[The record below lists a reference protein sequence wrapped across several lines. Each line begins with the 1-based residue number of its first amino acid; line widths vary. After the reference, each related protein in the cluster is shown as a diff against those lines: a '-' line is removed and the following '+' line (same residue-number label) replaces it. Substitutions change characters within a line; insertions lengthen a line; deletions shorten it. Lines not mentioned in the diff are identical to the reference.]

1 MASSQ
6 APITTPVATVSTVS
20 LSRIVIEEGFNPR
33 AEIDPVAQK
42 KLEHSIEQRGI
53 LQPVLVD
60 PREDG
65 DYTLVD
71 GHRRIQAAAQLG
83 LMEIPISIRPSQEDG
98 DNLVDAVVANQ
109 LHAHLNP
116 LEEALACRRLFDT
129 RLTRKEVAVKL
140 EMTQATVKDR
150 LEILELPEYVWPKV
164 ANGVIPLSAVKT
176 LIKVAKVHPE
186 LVHSLVAAVLET
198 EGNEEPYTWTEIAEQ
213 PLAIAV
219 QSSQSLPAGVFQ
231 TATSYPLESFSLSE
245 KATADLVAYTKLTGG
260 AITAMRFTSELVEQ
274 ARLLGAAHSFGWGL
288 LIVGQD
294 VGDRLAEDYI
304 AHVLKQERARQRREH
319 KTDTQPNAVE
329 SHGDASDGQP
339 VREESAAEQ
348 EWRHQQEA
356 KAERQAQQETRDRAS
371 AYNLDLGVLAFKHL
385 VRLKV
390 DEQVLRIL
398 AAVDLGGDLRGIA
411 ARGARLA
418 LPGWVTQTQQ
428 RNGKTK
434 TTYIDPNE
442 AEARASV
449 FLQDAQS
456 AGDIAGRS
464 IALIALAS
472 LADEDAIARTRRS
485 MHQLSFSG
493 PWARQAERD
502 LHAIVRDR
510 IKEGQLP
517 ALDAILTKRLAAAEK
532 AAREGEEARAAR
544 VRLENLGELTEL
556 DETTLDAAL
565 SDAELAWG
573 KYDLKTHELR
583 ARVKAERARLATSAE
598 SDDDSHTSDADEEE
612 VQDD

>member
-1 MASSQ
+1 MAGSQ

-20 LSRIVIEEGFNPR
+20 LSRIVVEEGFNPR

-65 DYTLVD
+65 DYTLID
-71 GHRRIQAAAQLG
+71 GHRRIQAAVQLG

-116 LEEALACRRLFDT
+116 LEEALACRRLLDT
-129 RLTRKEVAVKL
+129 RLTRREVAVKL

-150 LEILELPEYVWPKV
+150 LEILELPEDVWPKV
-164 ANGVIPLSAVKT
+164 ANGEIPLLAVKT
-176 LIKVAKVHPE
+176 LAKVANVHPE
-186 LVHSLVAAVLET
+186 LIHSLVAAVLET
-198 EGNEEPYTWTEIAEQ
+198 EGNEEPYTWTEVAEQ

-219 QSSQSLPAGVFQ
+219 QNSESLPTSVFQ

-245 KATADLVAYTKLTGG
+245 KATADLGAYTKLTGG

-274 ARLLGAAHSFGWGL
+274 ARLLGAAHSFGWGS

-304 AHVLKQERARQRREH
+304 AHVLKQERARHRRER
-319 KTDTQPNAVE
+319 KTETQPNAVE
-329 SHGDASDGQP
+329 SHT
-339 VREESAAEQ
+339 EQ

-356 KAERQAQQETRDRAS
+356 KAKRQAQQETRDRAI
-371 AYNLDLGVLAFKHL
+371 AYNLDLGVLAFKHI
-385 VRLKV
+385 VKLKV

-428 RNGKTK
+428 RDGKTK
-434 TTYIDPNE
+434 TIYMDPNE

-485 MHQLSFSG
+485 MYQLSFSG

-510 IKEGQLP
+510 ITEGQLP

-556 DETTLDAAL
+556 DETALEATL
-565 SDAELAWG
+565 SDAELGWG
-573 KYDLKTHELR
+573 KYDPKTHELR